1 MEKFNTE
8 IVSLITESFFD
19 DIELTKDTLLYLYK
33 TTNDDDMKQSI
44 LRWFNT
50 NDYCIQCGAEMEY
63 YEVEEYHSEVDAY
76 ETIGCMDCPCC
87 GDRER

>member
-19 DIELTKDTLLYLYK
+19 DVELTKEVLLYLYK

-50 NDYCIQCGAEMEY
+50 NERCIQCGAEMEY
-63 YEVEEYHSEVDAY
+63 YEIEEYHSEVDEY
-76 ETIGCMDCPCC
+76 EAIGCMDCPCC